1 MKLEWMGEY
10 RDVVEALIRYCNVY
24 AHVYNREKLHHEGVT
39 YSYSQIQVLEYLLEN
54 EEKPGWLYMPK
65 IGATTIWEDWNG
77 PTSGNGLG
85 GGIASL
91 NHYSKGAVCEWIFSE
106 MCGIKVDGENHFCIA
121 PKPGGHFTRA
131 SFSYDSIY
139 GTVSCAWSLQE
150 DGRYKIDTVV
160 PPNTTADIILP
171 EEAEKV

>member
-1 MKLEWMGEY
+1 MNDTQKEY
-10 RDVVEALIRYCNVY
+10 ARKRLIKALDEYGWRVGTGFLSTPLILYVLQQIDVSY
-24 AHVYNREKLHHEGVT
+24 AYK
-39 YSYSQIQVLEYLLEN
+39 LLEN
-54 EEKPGWLYMPK
+54 EELPGWLYMPK

-77 PTSGNGLG
+77 PTSDNGLG

-106 MCGIKVDGENHFCIA
+106 MCGIKVDGENHFSIA

-139 GTVSCAWSLQE
+139 GTVSCTWSLQE
-150 DGRYKIDTVV
+150 DGKYKYDIVV
-160 PPNTTADIILP
+160 PPNTTADIRIDRGY
-171 EEAEKV
+171 